1 MTPPILAMKWQHA
14 DAIGR
19 ELIEQLDQQLDHRKK
34 GLSDPDTNRRVLAA
48 FIAYRGGPFQV
59 LMGNLHPNDKDPVRD
74 ALEGLK
80 GNVLLSCKDKNT
92 YQFRDD
98 FAYLRVG
105 GKVRTLTATHTE
117 LETTWGAIYRDGT
130 HSEVPFSSFPRFGY
144 ARPSLVR
151 IVAPHRH
158 WQIFFAD
165 QPAPSKNWQE
175 MEETTRAA
183 GTLEGTNAERLA
195 ADQHEKIMEAVVHNA
210 WRSGVKFIRYGEDS
224 FICQNPEQAAFH
236 LDNTLLRLTGKVGS
250 RPLLEVTD
258 AFQRKSLRW
267 GSKP

>member
-1 MTPPILAMKWQHA
+1 MTHPILAMKWQHA

-175 MEETTRAA
+175 MEEAT
-183 GTLEGTNAERLA
+183 EGTNHE
-195 ADQHEKIMEAVVHNA
+195 QHEKIMEAVVHNA